1 MCFYGS
7 TLESITV
14 SNLVLLANAMKQQ
27 LVFNGS
33 QASKQAYLFVNKND
47 RLPKK
52 PLAQQCWQPIVSTT
66 VKKKSAHT
74 QKKIYIYISW
84 PHHITITLH

>member
-1 MCFYGS
+1 VPDRAGTKAS
-7 TLESITV
+7 
-14 SNLVLLANAMKQQ
+14 K
-27 LVFNGS
+27 

-66 VKKKSAHT
+66 VKKSAHT
-74 QKKIYIYISW
+74 QKKYILAT
-84 PHHITITLH
+84 PHNHNITLINTKEQQ